1 VPWNFILVL
10 GASPEGNLDGKTRP
24 EDEDTEE
31 AVVFA
36 TEMMSPVT
44 SENSNSP
51 PLTLNQPHA
60 SQEGHLRSSHIKRS
74 LKARLGWPGL
84 PVGKFPSGEIG

>member
-44 SENSNSP
+44 
-51 PLTLNQPHA
+51 
-60 SQEGHLRSSHIKRS
+60 
-74 LKARLGWPGL
+74 
-84 PVGKFPSGEIG
+84 